1 MTNSKRHHYLPECY
15 LKGFCDDG
23 MIWVYN
29 REINQYKPQTPH
41 DTAVEGQ
48 RYSFIDID
56 GKNNRSIE
64 NNLLAKIDDWY
75 IPLISKIDKSEGL
88 TDEDKDKL
96 SLFVSYMWF
105 RVPDCQKQFNEL
117 ADGMSKH
124 FQRFIY
130 SSGEEGRQYHERILR
145 ENPAMGNISF
155 EEIKKSV
162 KENESPIVPHKNEYL
177 KSMMKMGLEI
187 ADLFRQME
195 WIFFHPVVGSAFI
208 CTDSP
213 VVLGAPK
220 DYDANSFYGVGIIT
234 PGATKLIPLSKI
246 SCMIML
252 DHGDTCSHYTVGQD
266 QVRRTNL
273 VLAVNCDRYM
283 YSSSRNLLAS
293 LVKRTGIANTK
304 KGKRIRMH

>member
-1 MTNSKRHHYLPECY
+1 MTRAKRHHYLPECY
-15 LKGFCDDG
+15 LDGFCEDG
-23 MIWVYN
+23 MIWTYD
-29 REINQYKPQTPH
+29 RESHHYEMQTPYN
-41 DTAVEGQ
+41 TAVEGH
-48 RYSFIDID
+48 RYSFVDID
-56 GKNNRSIE
+56 GKKNTSIE
-64 NNLLAKIDDWY
+64 QDFLARIDNWFR
-75 IPLISKIDKSEGL
+75 PLISKVDKGEEL
-88 TDEDKDKL
+88 TAEDKNKL

-105 RVPDCQKQFNEL
+105 RVPDYQKQFNEL

-124 FQRFIY
+124 LLRFIY
-130 SSGEEGRQYHERILR
+130 SSGEEGRQYHERISR
-145 ENPAMGNISF
+145 ENPAIGNISF
-155 EEIKKSV
+155 EEMKKSV
-162 KENESPIVPHKNEYL
+162 KENEYPIVPHKNEYL
-177 KSMMKMGLEI
+177 KSMMMMGLEI

-195 WIFFHPVVGSAFI
+195 WIFFHPVVGSTFI

-213 VVLGAPK
+213 LVLDAPK

-252 DHGDTCSHYTVGQD
+252 DHGDKCSHYTVGQD

-273 VLAVNCDRYM
+273 ELAVNCDRYM

>member
-1 MTNSKRHHYLPECY
+1 MTRAKRHHYLPERY
-15 LKGFCDDG
+15 LDGFCEDG
-23 MIWVYN
+23 MIWTYD
-29 REINQYKPQTPH
+29 RESHHYERQTPYN
-41 DTAVEGQ
+41 TAVEGH
-48 RYSFIDID
+48 RYSFVDID
-56 GKNNRSIE
+56 GKKNTSIE
-64 NNLLAKIDDWY
+64 QDLLARIDNWFR
-75 IPLISKIDKSEGL
+75 PLISKVDKGEEL
-88 TDEDKDKL
+88 TAEDKNKL

-105 RVPDCQKQFNEL
+105 RVPDYQKQFNEL

-124 FQRFIY
+124 LLRFIY
-130 SSGEEGRQYHERILR
+130 SSGEEGRQYHERISR
-145 ENPAMGNISF
+145 ENPAIGNISF
-155 EEIKKSV
+155 EEKKKSV
-162 KENESPIVPHKNEYL
+162 KENEYPIVPNKNEYL

-195 WIFFHPVVGSAFI
+195 WIFFHPVVGSTFI

-252 DHGDTCSHYTVGQD
+252 DHGDKCSHYTVGQD

-273 VLAVNCDRYM
+273 ELAVNCDRYM